1 MWIAGFLAGLSTI
14 IYPAISALVSRNADS
29 EQQGVVLGILTGMR
43 GLCNGLGPAL
53 FGLLFWLFNVNLS
66 DNTLS
71 VGQTE
76 TMKSFGELSAD
87 AIAARMR
94 NMTVSIQ
101 PLEVSAVGW
110 LLNLF
115 HSLSL
120 SLSFSSLSFYTQNQ
134 HFIGVPFLFGAFPVL
149 LAILVACCI
158 KDKGPLLSRKRSED
172 EHRPTS
178 PPPSHISSPRELRHS
193 VSSTNS

>member
-110 LLNLF
+110 LLSLF

-120 SLSFSSLSFYTQNQ
+120 PLSPSLSLSL
-134 HFIGVPFLFGAFPVL
+134 PFPSTL
-149 LAILVACCI
+149 
-158 KDKGPLLSRKRSED
+158 R
-172 EHRPTS
+172 TS
-178 PPPSHISSPRELRHS
+178 TL
-193 VSSTNS
+193 

>member
-14 IYPAISALVSRNADS
+14 IYPAISALVSKNAES

-76 TMKSFGELSAD
+76 TMKSLGELSAD

-101 PLEVSAVGW
+101 PLEVSAVG
-110 LLNLF
+110 
-115 HSLSL
+115 
-120 SLSFSSLSFYTQNQ
+120 
-134 HFIGVPFLFGAFPVL
+134 
-149 LAILVACCI
+149 CC
-158 KDKGPLLSRKRSED
+158 
-172 EHRPTS
+172 
-178 PPPSHISSPRELRHS
+178 
-193 VSSTNS
+193 